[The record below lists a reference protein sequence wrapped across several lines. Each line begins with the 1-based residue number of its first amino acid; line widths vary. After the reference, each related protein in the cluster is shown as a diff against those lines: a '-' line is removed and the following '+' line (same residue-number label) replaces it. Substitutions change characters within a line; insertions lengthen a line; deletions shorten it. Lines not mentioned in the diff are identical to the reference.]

1 MTDIT
6 PSRLGLSGGTGAD
19 DALFLKQFSGE
30 VMTAFSE
37 VNVMM
42 ERHLVRTITN
52 GKSAQFPATW
62 KADAYYHV
70 PGTELQGQSIKHGE
84 RVITID
90 DLLVSP
96 VFVAQIDEAKNH
108 YDVRSIY
115 TNECGYALA
124 NQADKNVLQTA
135 VLAAR
140 ASATITGGIGGS
152 TLAVGPDIVTNAN
165 GALVNAL
172 YLAAQTLD
180 EKDVPEQGR
189 FAVFKPAQYYK
200 LVLDDKAINRDFT
213 AGNGDIR
220 TGKVFDIAG
229 VQIVKSNH
237 LPTSAIAA
245 PAGSANVPTGVTPQI
260 GPRPLGKYA
269 GDFSNTAGLVMHAN
283 AVGTVKLMDLS
294 VEGEYL
300 ITRQGTL
307 IVAKYAMGHGILRPE
322 CAVELSK
329 SAT

>member
-1 MTDIT
+1 MADTT
-6 PSRLGLSGGTGAD
+6 PSRLGLINGTGAD
-19 DALFLKQFSGE
+19 DALFLKKFSGE
-30 VMTAFSE
+30 VMTSFHTA
-37 VNVMM
+37 NVMM
-42 ERHLVRTITN
+42 ERHLVRTIDQ
-52 GKSAQFPATW
+52 GKSSQFPATW
-62 KADAYYHV
+62 QVDSYYHV
-70 PGTELQGQSIKHGE
+70 PGTELAGQQVMHGE

-96 VFVAQIDEAKNH
+96 VFISSIDEAKNH
-108 YDVRSIY
+108 YDVREIY
-115 TNECGYALA
+115 TKEAGYSLA
-124 NQADKNVLQTA
+124 KTADKNVLRTA

-140 ASATITGGIGGS
+140 ASATVAGAPGGS
-152 TLAVGPDIVTNAN
+152 TLLSGADIVTNAN
-165 GALVNAL
+165 SALINAL

-180 EKDVPEQGR
+180 EKDVPEMER

-229 VQIVKSNH
+229 IQIVKSNH
-237 LPTSAIAA
+237 IPQTNIAA
-245 PAGSANVPTGVTPQI
+245 PAGAANAPAGITPNV

-269 GDFSNTAGLVMHAN
+269 GDFTNTIGLVMHPN
-283 AVGTVKLMDLS
+283 AVGTVKLLDLA
-294 VEGEYL
+294 VEGEYE
-300 ITRQGTL
+300 IRRQGTL

-329 SAT
+329 SAA